1 MKLLHHQTCGHKSI
15 KTAINRKGM
24 KIVLNRFLKPFRNT
38 TRIGMREQNSEM
50 KINAGVLN
58 IRSVLKDSTTRKTAS
73 PSMSARTM
81 STIDIA

>member
-1 MKLLHHQTCGHKSI
+1 
-15 KTAINRKGM
+15 
-24 KIVLNRFLKPFRNT
+24 
-38 TRIGMREQNSEM
+38 MREQKSEM